1 MEITILAFFHII
13 FINTV
18 FIVVDYLALTKISKT
33 NVSFLL
39 IAASGL
45 TSLFLSVYFTNHII
59 QYYFHDQ
66 WFGFTNGVVK
76 KSLFIT
82 GAFIFTVSNIII
94 ELPFYILAT
103 KNKKVGQCIKS
114 SVISNFA
121 TNISVG
127 LLYLTGDMFYS
138 HPE

>member
-121 TNISVG
+121 TNIPVG